1 VIAGTYS
8 AASNAAVALWR
19 ALGVPPHLLALG
31 ILVMCAVGSF
41 AIRDTLFD
49 VVVMMVIGLGG
60 YLLLRARIPVA
71 PVLLGLV
78 LGPTP
83 ERESRTALIMSEG
96 HYSIFYSLLPAL
108 FFLGLTL
115 LALGMHIVGGLRAR
129 NRALTARAEE
139 A

>member
-1 VIAGTYS
+1 
-8 AASNAAVALWR
+8 
-19 ALGVPPHLLALG
+19 
-31 ILVMCAVGSF
+31 VMCAVGSF

-78 LGPTP
+78 LGPTL

-96 HYSIFYSLLPAL
+96 HYSIFYSSLPAL
-108 FFLGLTL
+108 LFFSLTL
-115 LALGMHIVGGLRAR
+115 LVLGMHIVGGLRAR
-129 NRALTARAEE
+129 NRSLTARAEE